1 MTFQDKLDTDG
12 MMEALQAEL
21 LRGLPSLE
29 HPNPE
34 IARYR
39 RLLADYPRRSG
50 KLVRGNLTILST
62 LAHGGSYGQALPAAT
77 GIELFQS
84 WVLIHDDIEDDSLIR
99 RGSPALH
106 RQVGMPVALNVGD
119 GLHVHMWRQL
129 IEADLPAAVLSEFLS
144 TISRTA
150 EGQHLDLAWVE
161 NGRLDVD
168 EGEYLEMVRL
178 KTAWYTVVTPL
189 RLGALLLGLEPSADF
204 TAAGLDLGAAF
215 QIRDD
220 VLNLTSVDTAA
231 GGYGKEAAGDLVEAK
246 RTLILAHFF
255 ASAPNEVADEARY
268 RLLKPASERSSG
280 DVDWLLAVI
289 RQTGSTG
296 YAQEQAE
303 KLAASSLT
311 VLQSVLAEL
320 PEQAAARAILDLL
333 DTLAYRDR

>member
-1 MTFQDKLDTDG
+1 MTPSDTPDTEG
-12 MMEALQAEL
+12 LMEALQAEL
-21 LRGLPSLE
+21 LRGLPEVE

-39 RLLADYPRRSG
+39 QLLGDYPRRSG
-50 KLVRGNLTILST
+50 KLVRGTLTLLST
-62 LAHGGSYGQALPAAT
+62 LAHGGSFGQALPAAT

-129 IEADLPAAVLSEFLS
+129 IEARLPPSVLREFLS

-161 NGRLDVD
+161 NGKLDVSED
-168 EGEYLEMVRL
+168 EYLQMVRL

-189 RLGALLLGLEPSADF
+189 RLGALLLDLEPSPAF
-204 TAAGLDLGAAF
+204 TVAGLDLGAAF

-220 VLNLTSVDTAA
+220 VLNLTSMDSEA

-255 ASAPNEVADEARY
+255 AVAGTAAADEARD
-268 RLLKPASERSSG
+268 RLLKPSQERTSG
-280 DVDWLLAVI
+280 DVDWLLAAA
-289 RQTGSTG
+289 RATGSIS

-303 KLAASSLT
+303 RLAESSLSA
-311 VLQSVLAEL
+311 LRSVLADL
-320 PEQAAARAILDLL
+320 PVQAAARSMFELL
-333 DTLAYRDR
+333 NTLAHRTR